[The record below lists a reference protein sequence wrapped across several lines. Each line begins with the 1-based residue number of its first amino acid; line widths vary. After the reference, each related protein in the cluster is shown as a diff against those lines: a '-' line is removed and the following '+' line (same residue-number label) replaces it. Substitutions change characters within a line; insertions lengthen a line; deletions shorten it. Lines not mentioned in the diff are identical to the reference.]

1 MAYRKRTNGKYIPY
15 SIRVREDI
23 LEKIRE
29 ISYKEDI
36 SINDIFNQSLE
47 FALQDYEKNK
57 KTNNK
62 K

>member
-1 MAYRKRTNGKYIPY
+1 MSMAYRKRNTGKYIQY
-15 SIRVREDI
+15 TIRVKEDL

-47 FALQDYEKNK
+47 YALKDYE
-57 KTNNK
+57 NNNN
-62 K
+62 

>member
-1 MAYRKRTNGKYIPY
+1 MSMAYRKRNTGKYIQY
-15 SIRVREDI
+15 TIRVKEEL

-47 FALQDYEKNK
+47 YALKDYE
-57 KTNNK
+57 NNNN
-62 K
+62 

>member
-1 MAYRKRTNGKYIPY
+1 MSMAYRKRNTGKYIQY
-15 SIRVREDI
+15 TIRVKEEL

-47 FALQDYEKNK
+47 YALKDYE
-57 KTNNK
+57 NNK
-62 K
+62 

>member
-1 MAYRKRTNGKYIPY
+1 MAYRKRNTGKYIQY
-15 SIRVREDI
+15 TIRVKEEL

-47 FALQDYEKNK
+47 YALKDYE
-57 KTNNK
+57 NNNN
-62 K
+62 